1 MERIET
7 AITYTVATSVVL
19 ICIARVVANLLGYL

>member
-19 ICIARVVANLLGYL
+19 ICIARVVASILGYL